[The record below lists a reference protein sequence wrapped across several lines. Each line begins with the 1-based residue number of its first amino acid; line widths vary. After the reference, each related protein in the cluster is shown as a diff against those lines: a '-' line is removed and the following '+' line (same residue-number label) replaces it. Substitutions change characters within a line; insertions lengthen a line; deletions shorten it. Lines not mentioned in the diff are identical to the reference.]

1 MRKILFLLFLFL
13 LVFSCSNKEEKIKAE
28 QQRLQQERIEK
39 EAQQKAQEELERKYE
54 KYMSLWKER
63 HELRK
68 LKTVRGKVVNER
80 YVIGFFRGEKNT
92 VVQEEKELYLMFAW
106 KLGDYYLISE
116 FPISKVRI
124 RLHKR
129 LETSY
134 IKFIFDFEKR
144 RSWDGFYIKYPKSWV
159 DWKKLTQFPN
169 EELNEW
175 IKRRII
181 VAIELNI
188 EEGDWPPQYEMPLN

>member
-1 MRKILFLLFLFL
+1 
-13 LVFSCSNKEEKIKAE
+13 
-28 QQRLQQERIEK
+28 
-39 EAQQKAQEELERKYE
+39 
-54 KYMSLWKER
+54 
-63 HELRK
+63 
-68 LKTVRGKVVNER
+68 
-80 YVIGFFRGEKNT
+80 
-92 VVQEEKELYLMFAW
+92 
-106 KLGDYYLISE
+106 LISE

-129 LETSY
+129 LETPY